1 MGNRRRIVFAVIA
14 ICTGGSILFLEAV
27 LLGMGLWRIRLASL
41 REPIE
46 LLSGSCDVSQL
57 EEMDAVKGTIRV
69 LHGSYDY
76 HHDSFRDPYV
86 QDVTF
91 YYVLPVQTAGMTYYM
106 GIRETEDREDAFR
119 RLAVWTEY
127 DAEPRRD
134 FWGNALDKETFVT
147 LEQVSAE
154 GGPIEVE
161 GFLFKMDERQCDRLL
176 VWLDKT
182 GTDGQVLPY
191 YIEEHDLAECRRDC
205 IGGLVWTAAGVVM
218 VTGSIAVLIHWKRR
232 RRHQSHITIGNVVY
246 EKSQLTRVNQLI
258 EHIEMMQAVY
268 ELSRITGLE
277 LPQAE
282 KVVRKWY
289 DHWY

>member
-14 ICTGGSILFLEAV
+14 ICTGGSILFLETV

-41 REPIE
+41 REPVDLFSE
-46 LLSGSCDVSQL
+46 TCDVPQL
-57 EEMDAVKGTIRV
+57 EEMDVVKGTIRV
-69 LHGSYDY
+69 LYGSYDY
-76 HHDSFRDPYV
+76 DHDSFRDPYF

-106 GIRETEDREDAFR
+106 GISETQDREDAFR

-127 DAEPRRD
+127 DAKPKRD
-134 FWGNALDKETFVT
+134 FWGNALDKEAFVT
-147 LEQVSAE
+147 LEQVSAKGE
-154 GGPIEVE
+154 PIEIE
-161 GFLFKMDERQCDRLL
+161 GFLFRMDEAQCNRLL
-176 VWLDKT
+176 AWLDRA
-182 GTDGQVLPY
+182 GMDGQVLPY
-191 YIEEHDLAECRRDC
+191 YIEERDLAECRRDC
-205 IGGLVWTAAGVVM
+205 IGGLAWTAAGIVM
-218 VTGSIAVLIHWKRR
+218 VVGSIAMLVHWRR
-232 RRHQSHITIGNVVY
+232 RRRRQTHITIGNAVY
-246 EKSQLTRVNQLI
+246 EKTQLTRVNQLV

-289 DHWY
+289 DYW